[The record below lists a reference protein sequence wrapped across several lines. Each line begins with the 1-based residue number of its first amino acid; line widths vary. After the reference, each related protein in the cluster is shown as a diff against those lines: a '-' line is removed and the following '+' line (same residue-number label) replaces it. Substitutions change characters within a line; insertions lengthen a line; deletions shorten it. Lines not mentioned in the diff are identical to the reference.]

1 MNINNDHQELM
12 VLSIELGDNE
22 KKYLKIYND
31 SKPEELAYEFCSQNN
46 LDYDSLKELT
56 EEIRRAFN
64 NTKVIKNN
72 VNINMQKFNNQN
84 NNDNIE
90 YNEIIQNINN
100 DYNQQNQKFTF
111 NENNP
116 IEIHDLDSNDNVN
129 NNNNNNNNNFFM
141 TFKQANLLN
150 NLNNENN
157 NLDNLKDLNNTS
169 QNYDNNN
176 SNNNDNLSNKLN
188 KSNYSNNF
196 KETPSHKNNQFANL
210 NKNQKLYMSDVTN
223 SNSSYNQGKKRTNN
237 SNKRPSKHFL
247 TPTYASSNKKTPKK
261 KNIQNN
267 NYNNNNIDLSKSQN
281 NYSKSY
287 MTGFSNNDNYI
298 LNYGERLYH
307 KGLKLQ
313 EKTNEKLEKIK
324 ADRERENK
332 KNCTFK
338 PKINQIPFQAMT
350 NRYNNKLSYNDED
363 NIIYYKDYKDSK
375 LDILREKYQKIENY
389 SFAPKI
395 NNRSTIIDKKKNQR
409 PQTPR
414 FEQLYNN
421 YKKQQLDIQNLT
433 NQVYNPDKFFN
444 PKINNY
450 NCAYTNINFQD
461 RQKVYESKSQE
472 KRKFLKDQIENPID
486 TQTGQKFFSPMINN
500 DNNVREPFVTFKNL
514 YNDAQKTQKKNEKL
528 AQLIQNSECPFSENY
543 TNNESNEI
551 FQKKKLNAFSKI
563 FHKLDKDQDGLITNL
578 NVETKNLPKNIVK
591 IIEPIVNELKEE
603 NETLNENEF
612 KTACDRLYD
621 MLSYMEKREIIEYG
635 NEEIINQKKKKKE
648 KKEEFSFRPKINKN
662 YRTNYYY
669 SMKNDDKKN
678 KKKDKKNLSNNNN
691 NNIKIEHNEEEKQQ
705 VLYKDSGDD
714 EENNLNDDGKNKEID
729 EDSGNEEENVY
740 VVKNNK

>member
-1 MNINNDHQELM
+1 
-12 VLSIELGDNE
+12 
-22 KKYLKIYND
+22 
-31 SKPEELAYEFCSQNN
+31 
-46 LDYDSLKELT
+46 
-56 EEIRRAFN
+56 
-64 NTKVIKNN
+64 
-72 VNINMQKFNNQN
+72 
-84 NNDNIE
+84 
-90 YNEIIQNINN
+90 
-100 DYNQQNQKFTF
+100 
-111 NENNP
+111 
-116 IEIHDLDSNDNVN
+116 
-129 NNNNNNNNNFFM
+129 
-141 TFKQANLLN
+141 
-150 NLNNENN
+150 
-157 NLDNLKDLNNTS
+157 
-169 QNYDNNN
+169 
-176 SNNNDNLSNKLN
+176 
-188 KSNYSNNF
+188 
-196 KETPSHKNNQFANL
+196 
-210 NKNQKLYMSDVTN
+210 
-223 SNSSYNQGKKRTNN
+223 
-237 SNKRPSKHFL
+237 
-247 TPTYASSNKKTPKK
+247 
-261 KNIQNN
+261 
-267 NYNNNNIDLSKSQN
+267 
-281 NYSKSY
+281 
-287 MTGFSNNDNYI
+287 
-298 LNYGERLYH
+298 
-307 KGLKLQ
+307 
-313 EKTNEKLEKIK
+313 
-324 ADRERENK
+324 
-332 KNCTFK
+332 
-338 PKINQIPFQAMT
+338 MT

-691 NNIKIEHNEEEKQQ
+691 IIIKIEHNEEEKQQ